1 MASSGIKLETVLIL
15 GAVAGGLYLAYK
27 TFAGVKAAAGAVADA
42 GVAVYH
48 GAQTLA
54 SPVSNMI
61 ALAFSPGPSTMGVP
75 GNVIFPNGTAAPLS
89 SYKLLT
95 LSADPMG
102 NVYIKD
108 QGSTWQL
115 GQSDQ
120 DGDWPA
126 TYVSG

>member
-1 MASSGIKLETVLIL
+1 MASSGIKLETILIV
-15 GAVAGGLYLAYK
+15 GAVAGGVYLAYK
-27 TFAGVKAAAGAVADA
+27 TFASVRAAAGAVADA

-48 GAQTLA
+48 GAQTLTA
-54 SPVSNMI
+54 PVSNAI
-61 ALAFSPGPSTMGVP
+61 ALVFSPGPSTMGVP

-89 SYKLLT
+89 AYKLL
-95 LSADPMG
+95 SDPAG
-102 NVYIKD
+102 NVYVKD